1 MNTEANTEK
10 GRVPVC
16 VKAMLI
22 IFAVLLV
29 LGTIGGMLC
38 WLL

>member
-1 MNTEANTEK
+1 MNTEANVKK
-10 GRVPVC
+10 GRMPVC

-22 IFAVLLV
+22 IFAVLIV
-29 LGTIGGMLC
+29 LGIVGGMLC